1 MGSDQVFIFYLDR
14 SGSMEGKKMK
24 MAKDALKLFIQSL
37 PRGAMFEVV
46 SFGSTFE
53 VSSRKNFRI
62 GYANSDEN
70 VQKILSEIDLEYK
83 ADLGGTDILKPM
95 QYGMNTNYPREK
107 RMFLLTDGEVNNP
120 DKVIQL
126 AKENADSVKI
136 HSFGIGSDCSRKLVS
151 EVAKA
156 GRGTASFVD
165 ETSNDLRGKVITALK
180 IASEPSYKDCSFNIK
195 DMIPILD
202 SPSKGMVGE
211 AFRNY
216 PVNYFMIIKKS

>member
-1 MGSDQVFIFYLDR
+1 
-14 SGSMEGKKMK
+14 
-24 MAKDALKLFIQSL
+24 
-37 PRGAMFEVV
+37 
-46 SFGSTFE
+46 
-53 VSSRKNFRI
+53 
-62 GYANSDEN
+62 
-70 VQKILSEIDLEYK
+70 
-83 ADLGGTDILKPM
+83 
-95 QYGMNTNYPREK
+95 
-107 RMFLLTDGEVNNP
+107 MFLLTDGEVDNP

-126 AKENADSVKI
+126 ARENSESVKI

-180 IASEPSYKDCSFNIK
+180 IASEPSYQDCKFNIK
-195 DMIPILD
+195 ELVPILD
-202 SPSKGMVGE
+202 YPSQGIVGE